1 MASLPDYNN
10 CLLQVVFS
18 GKRDFKKFP
27 LKQLCVEK
35 IEMEENTKKI
45 LKFEFQLVGLL
56 ICWSTS
62 LVHSEVSQQALGG
75 WHKIWYGHPWFP
87 EDES

>member
-1 MASLPDYNN
+1 
-10 CLLQVVFS
+10 
-18 GKRDFKKFP
+18 
-27 LKQLCVEK
+27 
-35 IEMEENTKKI
+35 MEENVKKI

-75 WHKIWYGHPWFP
+75 WHKIWYGHSWFP